1 MSLLPRLC
9 LALATLLPT
18 LHAATAMA
26 AAPLEARVIVKLKAA
41 SPLKQ
46 IQAAGRVETLGQRL
60 GLTTR
65 LAGQPGQ
72 DIHVIRANGLSS
84 EALARRLSRDAD
96 VEYAVPD
103 RLKKAL
109 AVPNDP
115 LFGFQ
120 WYLHAPSTTQ
130 PAATN
135 AQAAWDLTGGS
146 AGVIVAVVDTGV
158 RTDHEDLA
166 PRLLPGYD
174 FISDDLLSGDGQN
187 GRDPDP
193 SDPGDY
199 LSSADLANATLRN
212 LCSTTLPTTSSW
224 HGTQVAGIVAAE
236 TNNSRGIAGMAGAS
250 RILPVRVLG
259 KCGGFDSD
267 IIAGMRWAAGLS
279 VPGVPANPNPARVI
293 NVSLGGEGSC
303 SAAFAAAIAEIQTAG
318 ALVVAAAGNETGPVL
333 EPANCAGVLA
343 VAGIRH
349 VGTKVGYSSYG
360 AQVGI
365 SAPAGN
371 CVNVVAGQPCLFP
384 LINTIDLGSTVP
396 AGNGY
401 TGINDVTVGTSFA
414 TPLVAGTAALMLAA
428 NPALSGSEITR
439 LIKQSATSFP
449 TDASL
454 PTCPVVTSD
463 GQCNCTTS
471 TCGAGMLNTH
481 SAVAAALATA
491 AIAPVAHIT
500 FSGTPTAQAALP
512 LDASTSTSAD
522 GSRIVAWKW
531 VQVSGPQAG
540 SFSADNVASPSFTAP
555 AAGTYVVSLTVTT
568 EAGRLGSSQ
577 ASIDVQA
584 APAKSSG
591 GGGGGGALD
600 LASLAFLGLL
610 AALASL
616 LRHASVTS
624 RS

>member
-9 LALATLLPT
+9 LALATLLPA
-18 LHAATAMA
+18 LHATPASAADAT
-26 AAPLEARVIVKLKAA
+26 EARVIVKLKTG

-65 LAGQPGQ
+65 LAGQPAQ
-72 DIHVIRANGLSS
+72 DLHVVRASGLSS

-109 AVPNDP
+109 ALPNDP

-120 WYLHAPSTTQ
+120 WYLHASSITQ

-135 AQAAWDLTGGS
+135 AQAAWELTSGN

-158 RTDHEDLA
+158 RLDHEDLA

-174 FISDDLLSGDGQN
+174 FITDDLLSGDGQS
-187 GRDPDP
+187 GRDADP

-199 LSSADLANATLRN
+199 LSAADLTNNDLRT

-224 HGTQVAGIVAAE
+224 HGTQVAGILAAE
-236 TNNSRGIAGMAGAS
+236 TNNSRGIAGMAGSS

-303 SAAFAAAIAEIQTAG
+303 NPAFAAAIAEIQTAG

-360 AQVGI
+360 AEVGI

-371 CVNVVAGQPCLFP
+371 CVNVLAGQPCLFP
-384 LINTIDLGSTVP
+384 LINTTNLGSTVP

-428 NPALSGSEITR
+428 NPALSGTEITR
-439 LIKQSATSFP
+439 LIKTGATPFP

-454 PTCPVVTSD
+454 PNCPQVTSD
-463 GQCNCTTS
+463 GQCNCTTT
-471 TCGAGMLNTH
+471 TCGAGMLNTS
-481 SAVAAALATA
+481 SAVAAALATVA
-491 AIAPVAHIT
+491 TAPVAKIT
-500 FSGTPTAQAALP
+500 VGGTPTAQTAFS
-512 LDASTSTSAD
+512 LDASGSTSAD

-531 VQVSGPQAG
+531 IQVSGPQAG
-540 SFSADNVASPSFTAP
+540 SFSADNVATPAFTAP
-555 AAGTYVVSLTVTT
+555 AAGTYVVSVTVTT
-568 EAGRLGSSQ
+568 AAGRQGSSQ
-577 ASIDVQA
+577 TSIEVQA
-584 APAKSSG
+584 APTKSSG
-591 GGGGGGALD
+591 GGGGGAMDVATLAL
-600 LASLAFLGLL
+600 LGLL
-610 AALASL
+610 APLAFL
-616 LRHASVTS
+616 QRRRGLATRD
-624 RS
+624 

>member
-18 LHAATAMA
+18 LHATTASA
-26 AAPLEARVIVKLKAA
+26 ADVTEARVIVKLRTG

-46 IQAAGRVETLGQRL
+46 IQAAGRVEMLGQRL
-60 GLTTR
+60 GLATR
-65 LAGQPGQ
+65 LAGQPAQ
-72 DIHVIRANGLSS
+72 DLHVVRASGLSS

-109 AVPNDP
+109 ALPNDP

-120 WYLHAPSTTQ
+120 WYLQASSVTQ

-135 AQAAWDLTGGS
+135 AQAAWGLTSGS
-146 AGVIVAVVDTGV
+146 ASVVVAVVDTGV
-158 RTDHEDLA
+158 RLDHEDLA

-187 GRDPDP
+187 GRDADP

-199 LSSADLANATLRN
+199 LSSADLANSELRTLCN
-212 LCSTTLPTTSSW
+212 TTLPTTSSW
-224 HGTQVAGIVAAE
+224 HGTQVAGILAAE
-236 TNNSRGIAGMAGAS
+236 TNNSSGIAGMAGGS
-250 RILPVRVLG
+250 RLLPVRVLG

-293 NVSLGGEGSC
+293 NVSLGGEGNC
-303 SAAFAAAIAEIQTAG
+303 SPAFAAAIAEIQTAG

-360 AQVGI
+360 AEVGI

-371 CVNVVAGQPCLFP
+371 CVNVLAGQPCLFP
-384 LINTIDLGSTVP
+384 LINTINLGSTVP

-428 NPALSGSEITR
+428 NPALGSPEIIR
-439 LIKQSATSFP
+439 LIKTSAVPFP

-454 PTCPVVTSD
+454 PNCPLVTSD
-463 GQCNCTTS
+463 GQCNCTTT
-471 TCGAGMLNTH
+471 TCGAGMLNTGT
-481 SAVAAALATA
+481 AVAAALATVA
-491 AIAPVAHIT
+491 TAPVARIT
-500 FSGTPTAQAALP
+500 VSATPTAQTAFT
-512 LDASTSTSAD
+512 LDASGSTSAD

-540 SFSADNVASPSFTAP
+540 SFSADNVAAPSFTAP
-555 AAGTYVVSLTVTT
+555 AAGTYVLSVTVTT
-568 EAGRLGSSQ
+568 AAGRQGSSQ
-577 ASIDVQA
+577 TSIDVQA
-584 APAKSSG
+584 APAKSSS
-591 GGGGGGALD
+591 GGGGGAMD
-600 LASLAFLGLL
+600 MASLALLGLL
-610 AALASL
+610 APLAFLLRRRGLAS
-616 LRHASVTS
+616 RD
-624 RS
+624 